1 MYNKTHH
8 TMNLYFKSGLFLLFT
23 VFLFSCNSE
32 PVELADHDWKVTD
45 LSGSPA
51 SKSELA
57 KLSLEFKD
65 GKEIGGFAGCNDYR
79 GGATYN
85 EEQIQFSTLYTDNR
99 SCKLKQLEKRFLS
112 NLESSKQ
119 YSYYA
124 GKLILQDESG
134 NILVELEQL

>member
-1 MYNKTHH
+1 MTGR
-8 TMNLYFKSGLFLLFT
+8 LQISPDLLQANF
-23 VFLFSCNSE
+23 
-32 PVELADHDWKVTD
+32 
-45 LSGSPA
+45 
-51 SKSELA
+51 
-57 KLSLEFKD
+57 
-65 GKEIGGFAGCNDYR
+65 R

-85 EEQIQFSTLYTDNR
+85 QEQIQFSTLYTDNR
-99 SCKLKQLEKRFLS
+99 SCKLEQLEQRFLS

>member
-1 MYNKTHH
+1 MYNQTHF
-8 TMNLYFKSGLFLLFT
+8 TMNLYFKSSLVLLIA
-23 VFLFSCNSE
+23 VFLFSCHSE

-65 GKEIGGFAGCNDYR
+65 GKEIGGFAGCNNFR

-85 EEQIQFSTLYTDNR
+85 QEQIQFSTLYTDNR
-99 SCKLKQLEKRFLS
+99 SCKLEQLEQRFLS